1 MFFVW
6 ASGKFSRGC
15 CVLAVVTGKHN
26 KGSIMGIFVAM
37 FDAMG
42 TVALGMLAMR
52 TLANKGMEEIRIDM
66 VMVAMGTQNR
76 NEIPKKNVVCTS
88 KPAITCMHY
97 N

>member
-1 MFFVW
+1 
-6 ASGKFSRGC
+6 
-15 CVLAVVTGKHN
+15 
-26 KGSIMGIFVAM
+26 MGIFVARSI
-37 FDAMG
+37 AMG
-42 TVALGMLAMR
+42 TVVLGMLAMG
-52 TLANKGMEEIRIDM
+52 TFGNKGTESIRVAR